1 VRDSAATRSLPSY
14 RTTPPTD
21 RTLPVRRRRTALL
34 SLTVLAFGAAPLV
47 ARAASAKAP
56 VFSKTVFDGAG
67 GEPNVAVSPSG
78 RVVLA
83 DGLGS
88 GNDPANLYRS
98 TDRGRHFTH
107 VHPKLAKVGGGD
119 WDMHFLNETT
129 VIAAD
134 LSLGTGIYV
143 DVSRDAGLT
152 WTQTTVDLDVYDRPW
167 IGGRGENVYL
177 VAKGFDAVPY
187 FFASTDMGKTFG
199 TPIPLYGTGA
209 VPAEAGGTSPTPT
222 EALVTNQNAYVDNL
236 TVDARTG
243 DVYVLYGIDSPAT
256 YSPTKPL
263 GTPDRLYVAHL
274 EAGPGGLATMVSHP
288 VYLGGAGDAF
298 YAGFNW
304 MATDAAGTLYVSG
317 NGLHNGHQ
325 SAWLS
330 YSKDHG
336 KTWSKLVDV
345 GTPKVAS
352 VYGAIAGGAKGTLS
366 LVYLEGSKTDPNVA
380 QSWYATMSRI
390 TGADTAKPSVQR
402 VRAVAKPI
410 HTKDICLDGLVCG
423 LPGFGDNRDL
433 LDYIDNA
440 VGPDGMAYAVV
451 ASDGPAT
458 GGDGVSVVLLRQV
471 AGASHGRGVP
481 S

>member
-1 VRDSAATRSLPSY
+1 M
-14 RTTPPTD
+14 
-21 RTLPVRRRRTALL
+21 RRRTAL
-34 SLTVLAFGAAPLV
+34 SCLAAFALGAAPLV
-47 ARAASAKAP
+47 AHAASP
-56 VFSKTVFDGAG
+56 TRPPRFTKTVFARAG
-67 GEPNVAVSPSG
+67 GEPNVTVSPSG
-78 RVVLA
+78 RIVLA

-88 GNDPANLYRS
+88 GKDPSNLFRS
-98 TDRGRHFTH
+98 TDGGKHFTQ
-107 VHPKLAKVGGGD
+107 VHPDVPKAGGGD
-119 WDMHFLNETT
+119 WDMHFLNERI

-152 WTQTTVDLDVYDRPW
+152 WTQTTVAMDVYDRPW
-167 IGGRGENVYL
+167 IGGHGENVYL

-187 FFASTDMGKTFG
+187 FFVSHDMGATFG
-199 TPIPLYGTGA
+199 PPIPLYGTGV

-236 TVDARTG
+236 TVDERTG
-243 DVYVLYGIDSPAT
+243 DVYVLYGIDSPQT
-256 YSPTKPL
+256 YSQSKPV
-263 GTPDRLYVAHL
+263 GTPSRLYVAHL
-274 EAGPGGLATMVSHP
+274 ETGVGGVQQMVSHP

-304 MATDAAGTLYVSG
+304 MAVDRAGTVYVSG
-317 NGLHNGHQ
+317 NGLHKGHQ
-325 SAWLS
+325 SAFLS

-336 KTWSKLVDV
+336 KTWSPLVDV

-366 LVYLEGSKTDPNVA
+366 LVYLEGTKTDPNVA
-380 QSWYATMSRI
+380 QSWYATMARI
-390 TGADTAKPSVQR
+390 THADSAKPVVQR
-402 VRAVAKPI
+402 ARAVAKPI
-410 HTKDICLDGLVCG
+410 HTQDICLDGIVCG
-423 LPGFGDNRDL
+423 LPGFGDNREL

-458 GGDGVSVVLLRQV
+458 GSDGVSVILLRQV
-471 AGASHGRGVP
+471 GGSGHGRGVA

>member
-1 VRDSAATRSLPSY
+1 VR
-14 RTTPPTD
+14 
-21 RTLPVRRRRTALL
+21 RTLLA
-34 SLTVLAFGAAPLV
+34 VLAACLAAGVPAVSHATSHSRL
-47 ARAASAKAP
+47 AFA
-56 VFSKTVFDGAG
+56 KTVFDNAG

-78 RVVLA
+78 RVILA

-88 GNDPANLYRS
+88 GSDPSNLYRS
-98 TDRGRHFTH
+98 TDGGKHFH
-107 VHPKLAKVGGGD
+107 KIHMKVPNVGGGD
-119 WDMHFLNETT
+119 FDMHFLNERT
-129 VIAAD
+129 ILAAD

-143 DVSRDAGLT
+143 DVSRDGGDT
-152 WTQTTVDLDVYDRPW
+152 WTQATVSMDVYDRPW
-167 IGGRGENVYL
+167 IGGHGEDVYL

-187 FFASTDMGKTFG
+187 FFVSHDLGKTFG

-209 VPAEAGGTSPTPT
+209 VPAEAGGTAPNPV

-236 TVDARTG
+236 TVDPRTG
-243 DVYVLYGIDSPAT
+243 DVYVLYGIDSVQT
-256 YSPTKPL
+256 YSQTKPV

-274 EAGPGGLATMVSHP
+274 EAGPAGLPQMVSHP

-304 MATDAAGTLYVSG
+304 MAVDQNGTVYVTG
-317 NGLHNGHQ
+317 NGLHRGHQ

-330 YSKDHG
+330 YSTDKG
-336 KTWSKLVDV
+336 KTWSPLVDV

-366 LVYLEGSKTDPNVA
+366 LVYLEGTKADPGVA
-380 QSWYATMSRI
+380 QDWYATMARI
-390 TGADTAKPSVQR
+390 TAADTAKPKVER
-402 VRAVAKPI
+402 VHAVTQPI
-410 HTKDICLDGLVCG
+410 HTKDICLDGILCG
-423 LPGFGDNRDL
+423 VPGFGDNRDL

-440 VGPDGMAYAVV
+440 VGPDGTAWAVV

-458 GGDGVSVVLLRQV
+458 GEDSGVAVVLLRQT
-471 AGASHGRGVP
+471 AGAKHGRGVA

>member
-1 VRDSAATRSLPSY
+1 
-14 RTTPPTD
+14 
-21 RTLPVRRRRTALL
+21 VRRRRTSLL
-34 SLTVLAFGAAPLV
+34 AVAVLALGAAPLV
-47 ARAASAKAP
+47 AHAASAGKAP
-56 VFSKTVFDGAG
+56 VFARTVFPRAG

-78 RVVLA
+78 RTVLA

-98 TDRGRHFTH
+98 TDGGRRFTQ
-107 VHPKLAKVGGGD
+107 VHPKLANVGGGD
-119 WDMHFLNETT
+119 WDMHFLDEKT
-129 VIAAD
+129 VVAAD
-134 LSLGTGIYV
+134 LSLGAGIYV

-152 WTQTTVDLDVYDRPW
+152 WTQTTVAMDVYDRPW
-167 IGGRGENVYL
+167 IGGRGEDVYL

-187 FFASTDMGKTFG
+187 FFHSTDLGKTFG
-199 TPIPLYGTGA
+199 TPIPLYGTG
-209 VPAEAGGTSPTPT
+209 VTPAEAGGTSPTPT

-236 TVDARTG
+236 SVDERTG
-243 DVYVLYGIDSPAT
+243 DVYVLYGIDTPST
-256 YSPTKPL
+256 YSQSKPL
-263 GTPDRLYVAHL
+263 GTPSRLYVAHL
-274 EAGPGGLATMVSHP
+274 ETGPGGVRQMVSHP

-304 MATDAAGTLYVSG
+304 MAVDRAGTLYVTG
-317 NGLHNGHQ
+317 NGLHAGHQ

-330 YSKDHG
+330 YSKDRG

-380 QSWYATMSRI
+380 QNWYATMSRI
-390 TGADTAKPSVQR
+390 TGADTAKPAVQR

-410 HTKDICLDGLVCG
+410 HTQDICLDGIVCG

-458 GGDGVSVVLLRQV
+458 GDGVSVVLLRQV
-471 AGASHGRGVP
+471 GGPGHGKGVAS
-481 S
+481 

>member
-1 VRDSAATRSLPSY
+1 M
-14 RTTPPTD
+14 
-21 RTLPVRRRRTALL
+21 RRRTALTAL
-34 SLTVLAFGAAPLV
+34 AALTLATAPLV
-47 ARAASAKAP
+47 AHAAAP
-56 VFSKTVFDGAG
+56 QRMAFAQTVFKGGG

-83 DGLGS
+83 DGLNGGS
-88 GNDPANLYRS
+88 DPAALYRS
-98 TDRGRHFTH
+98 TDGGKHFTRI
-107 VHPKLAKVGGGD
+107 HPALDNVGGGD
-119 WDMHFLNETT
+119 WDMHFIDERT
-129 VIAAD
+129 VVAAD
-134 LSLGTGIYV
+134 LSLGLGIYV

-152 WTQTTVDLDVYDRPW
+152 WTQSTIQMDVYDRPW
-167 IGGRGENVYL
+167 IGGHGENVYV

-187 FFASTDMGKTFG
+187 FFASHDMGKTFG
-199 TPIPLYGTGA
+199 APAPLYGTGA

-236 TVDARTG
+236 TVDERTG
-243 DVYVLYGIDSPAT
+243 DVYVLYGIDSPQT
-256 YSPTKPL
+256 YNAAKPL
-263 GTPDRLYVAHL
+263 GTPSRLYVAHL
-274 EAGPGGLATMVSHP
+274 ETGPAGQVPQLVSHP

-304 MATDAAGTLYVSG
+304 MAVDRTGTLYVSG

-330 YSKDHG
+330 FSKDKG
-336 KTWSKLVDV
+336 KTWSGLVDV

-352 VYGAIAGGAKGTLS
+352 VYGAIAGGTKGTLS
-366 LVYLEGSKTDPNVA
+366 LVYLEGTKADPNVA
-380 QSWYATMSRI
+380 QNWYATMARI
-390 TGADTAKPSVQR
+390 TGADTAKPKVER
-402 VRAVAKPI
+402 VRAIAKPI
-410 HTKDICLDGLVCG
+410 HTKDICLDGLFCG

-440 VGPDGMAYAVV
+440 VGPDGSAFAVV

-458 GGDGVSVVLLRQV
+458 GGGTTSVVLLRQT
-471 AGASHGRGVP
+471 AGPKHGRGVA